1 MLPSWL
7 VLSWA
12 LTLGIVPQQVDV
24 VAQGQM
30 ECADAI
36 RTDMLT
42 TVAELRVEARAL
54 DHIRLWGAM
63 ENYQYFS
70 GFPEAGSGGTFGF
83 LPFRA
88 DYTAG
93 LAIFAGPIELGIRHE
108 CDHPVV
114 AGVIRGNYLSMET
127 QIYLTISGSTD

>member
-12 LTLGIVPQQVDV
+12 LTLGVVPQQVDV
-24 VAQGQM
+24 VSRGSS

-36 RTDMLT
+36 RTDMVA
-42 TVAELRVEARAL
+42 TVAELSVSAEFFGHAR
-54 DHIRLWGAM
+54 IWGAM
-63 ENYQYFS
+63 ENYQYFP
-70 GFPEAGSGGTFGF
+70 GFSGGGLGF
-83 LPFRA
+83 YPYRA

-108 CDHPVV
+108 CDHPVI
-114 AGVIRGNYLSMET
+114 AAASLQGHYLSNET
-127 QIYLTISGSTD
+127 QIYLKISGTTK